1 MLEAFEADGLPP
13 AADLETARR
22 LGDLQ
27 HDVMETLWSDEEWL
41 TPRQVSERVS
51 GDRAYTT
58 IMTVLRRLAE
68 QGILE
73 RRRRGRAFE
82 YRAVLTHDDFYADRL
97 ANVLGDSENAEL
109 TLARFV
115 DQLTPAQRR
124 EIANRLATDE
134 ADGGRHGA

>member
-1 MLEAFEADGLPP
+1 MKNPKESTSLRFG
-13 AADLETARR
+13 ARR

>member
-1 MLEAFEADGLPP
+1 MEKPKESRSLRFG
-13 AADLETARR
+13 ARR

-27 HDVMETLWSDEEWL
+27 HDVMETLWADGDWA
-41 TPRQVSERVS
+41 TPRQVAERLS
-51 GDRAYTT
+51 RDRAYTT
-58 IMTVLRRLAE
+58 IMTVLSRLAE

-73 RRRRGRAFE
+73 RRRNGRAFE
-82 YRAVLTHDDFYADRL
+82 YRAVLSHDDFYADRL

-124 EIANRLATDE
+124 EVADRLAADE
-134 ADGGRHGA
+134 AYGGRHGA